1 MALMSSANRRF
12 SPWVLVIVAVA
23 IIVLFAIG
31 GGLVNAFYSCLVN
44 LDTTSCSLGAYQAG
58 LAFLSLGSLAS
69 LSWFV
74 LLIIFLVSRPPRPQV
89 VQYNMNP
96 APSNYA
102 PAPNAQQT
110 QAQAI
115 PPQYYGGQPL
125 QSYGT
130 PVQYPAPVAPAAPS
144 KEVFVAVQPMQQTAP
159 TPAPPYP
166 VQELEAP
173 VPPPS
178 QQQQS
183 ERRCGRCEAIVNSA
197 FCSRCG
203 SGVATS

>member
-1 MALMSSANRRF
+1 MALMSSATRRF

-23 IIVLFAIG
+23 IVVLFAVG

-44 LDTTSCSLGAYQAG
+44 LDTTTSSCNLAAYQAG

-69 LSWFV
+69 LGWFV

-89 VQYNMNP
+89 VHYNMNP
-96 APSNYA
+96 APGNYA
-102 PAPNAQQT
+102 PAPNAQQA
-110 QAQAI
+110 QAQAM

-125 QSYGT
+125 QSYGA
-130 PVQYPAPVAPAAPS
+130 PMQYPAPVAPRKAA
-144 KEVFVAVQPMQQTAP
+144 FVTAQSMQQTAP

-178 QQQQS
+178 QQHS